1 MNKLSLYIREKREE
15 KGITIEE
22 LSKRTLISP
31 AVLKDIE
38 AGKFDKYSG
47 EEAYVKMYLKKIS
60 NALDMNSV
68 DLTDQYIALTREI
81 ELDKLKEID
90 EKIDRNIEVVEK
102 GKTFVFQT
110 PNVARKPSV
119 YEDRS
124 HRNIIKGV
132 IMLAIICAIVG
143 ICWYG
148 FAIMNSTNQDPTFKP
163 QTPPSVEGNLG
174 NNETTDNNTNNNVDN
189 NTNNGDNLVDN
200 STQLNKV
207 TFNKVDKLKYE
218 FTLPEGSEEFTFKI
232 EFGSKSWAKLTVND
246 AAYNEFNSKIYND
259 ANDKENP
266 EVVELTFKVSDFRTL
281 DLRNGYSMYH
291 RYYING
297 TEIPLTQDD
306 YTESPTD
313 LILEL
318 K

>member
-119 YEDRS
+119 YENKS
-124 HRNIIKGV
+124 HRNIIKGA
-132 IMLAIICAIVG
+132 IMLVIICAIVG

-148 FAIMNSTNQDPTFKP
+148 FTVMNSSNQDPTFKP

-174 NNETTDNNTNNNVDN
+174 DNDTTNNNNTNTGN
-189 NTNNGDNLVDN
+189 DNLVDN

-218 FTLPEGSEEFTFKI
+218 FTLPEGTQEFTFKV
-232 EFGSKSWAKLTVND
+232 EFASKSWAKLTVNGSV
-246 AAYNEFNSKIYND
+246 YNDFKSKIYNN

-266 EVVELTFKVSDFRTL
+266 EVVELTFKTADFKFL
-281 DLRNGYSMYH
+281 DLRNGYSMNH

>member
-60 NALDMNSV
+60 NALEVDKE
-68 DLTDQYIALTREI
+68 DLTEQYIALTREI
-81 ELDKLKEID
+81 ELNKLKEID
-90 EKIDRNIEVVEK
+90 EKIDRNMEVVEK
-102 GKTFVFQT
+102 GKAFVFST

-119 YEDRS
+119 YENKA
-124 HRNIIKGV
+124 HRNIIKGG
-132 IMLAIICAIVG
+132 IILAIVCMIVG
-143 ICWYG
+143 LCWYG
-148 FAIMNSTNQDPTFKP
+148 FTIANLSNQDPNFKP
-163 QTPPSVEGNLG
+163 PTNPSVEGNLG
-174 NNETTDNNTNNNVDN
+174 DDDSNDTNTND
-189 NTNNGDNLVDN
+189 DNLVDN
-200 STQLNKV
+200 SNPSKQV
-207 TFNKVDKLKYE
+207 TFNRVGKLKFE
-218 FTLPEGSEEFTFKI
+218 FTLPEGEEEFTLKI
-232 EFGSKSWAKLTVND
+232 EFGSKSWAKLSVNGST
-246 AAYNEFNSKIYND
+246 YNPFKSKIYNSS
-259 ANDKENP
+259 NDKSNP
-266 EVVELTFKVSDFRTL
+266 EVVELTFKKSEFKSL
-281 DLRNGYSMYH
+281 DLRNGYSMNH

-297 TEIPLTQDD
+297 TELPLTQDD
-306 YTESPTD
+306 YSEGPTD

>member
-31 AVLKDIE
+31 AVLRDLE

-47 EEAYVKMYLKKIS
+47 DEAYVKMYLKKIS
-60 NALDMNSV
+60 AALDV
-68 DLTDQYIALTREI
+68 DREDLTQQYIALTQEI
-81 ELDKLKEID
+81 ELSKLKEIN
-90 EKIDRNIEVVEK
+90 EKAERNMETVEK
-102 GKTFVFQT
+102 GKSFVFHM

-119 YEDRS
+119 YENKS
-124 HRNIIKGV
+124 HHNIIRGT
-132 IMLAIICAIVG
+132 IILAILCLIVG

-148 FAIMNSTNQDPTFKP
+148 FTIANSSSQDPTFKP
-163 QTPPSVEGNLG
+163 QTPPSIEGNLG
-174 NNETTDNNTNNNVDN
+174 DNNTTNNDNNTND
-189 NTNNGDNLVDN
+189 DNLVDN
-200 STQLNKV
+200 STTLKQV
-207 TFNKVDKLKYE
+207 TFNRTGKLKFE
-218 FTLPEGSEEFTFKI
+218 FTLPEDVEEFTFKI
-232 EFGSKSWAKLTVND
+232 EFRSESWAKLNVNG
-246 AAYNEFNSKIYND
+246 AVYKEFKSKIYNS
-259 ANDKENP
+259 ANNKDKP
-266 EVVELTFKVSDFRTL
+266 DVVELTFKKKDFKSL
-281 DLRNGYSMYH
+281 DLRNGYSMEH

-306 YTESPTD
+306 YTESPTN

>member
-60 NALDMNSV
+60 NALEVDKE
-68 DLTDQYIALTREI
+68 DLTEQYIALTREI
-81 ELDKLKEID
+81 ELNKLKEID
-90 EKIDRNIEVVEK
+90 EKIDRNMEVVEK
-102 GKTFVFQT
+102 GKAFVFST

-119 YEDRS
+119 YESKS
-124 HRNIIKGV
+124 HRNIIKGG
-132 IMLAIICAIVG
+132 IILAIVCMIVG
-143 ICWYG
+143 LCWYG
-148 FAIMNSTNQDPTFKP
+148 FTIANLSNQDPNFKP
-163 QTPPSVEGNLG
+163 PTNPSVEGNLG
-174 NNETTDNNTNNNVDN
+174 DDDSNDTNTND
-189 NTNNGDNLVDN
+189 DNLVDN
-200 STQLNKV
+200 SNPSKQV
-207 TFNKVDKLKYE
+207 TFNRVGKLKFE
-218 FTLPEGSEEFTFKI
+218 FTLPEGEEEFTLKI
-232 EFGSKSWAKLTVND
+232 EFGSKSWAKLSVNGST
-246 AAYNEFNSKIYND
+246 YNQFKSKIYNSS
-259 ANDKENP
+259 NDKSNP
-266 EVVELTFKVSDFRTL
+266 EVVELTFKKSEFKSL
-281 DLRNGYSMYH
+281 DLRNGYSMNH

-297 TEIPLTQDD
+297 TELPLTQDD
-306 YTESPTD
+306 YTEGPTD

>member
-47 EEAYVKMYLKKIS
+47 DEAYVKMYLKKIS
-60 NALDMNSV
+60 GALEVDRE
-68 DLTDQYIALTREI
+68 DLTQQYIALTREI
-81 ELDKLKEID
+81 ELTKLKEAE
-90 EKIDRNIEVVEK
+90 EKVDRNNDVVEK
-102 GKTFVFQT
+102 GKAFVFHT
-110 PNVARKPSV
+110 PHVARKPSV
-119 YEDRS
+119 YENKK
-124 HRNIIKGV
+124 HHNIIKGG
-132 IMLAIICAIVG
+132 IMLVILCLIVG
-143 ICWYG
+143 LCWYG
-148 FAIMNSTNQDPTFKP
+148 FSIMSSSSQDPSFKP

-174 NNETTDNNTNNNVDN
+174 QNDTPDNTNQNDNNLLDN
-189 NTNNGDNLVDN
+189 NPT
-200 STQLNKV
+200 V
-207 TFNKVDKLKYE
+207 TFERLGKLKYN
-218 FTLPEGSEEFTFKI
+218 FSLPEGVEEFTFKI
-232 EFGSKSWAKLTVND
+232 EFGSKSWAKLSVNGSD
-246 AAYNEFNSKIYND
+246 YSQFKTKIYN
-259 ANDKENP
+259 ENGP
-266 EVVELTFKVSDFRTL
+266 ETVELKFKKADFKSL
-281 DLRNGYSMYH
+281 DLLNGYSMNH

-306 YTESPTD
+306 NYEGKTN

>member
-60 NALDMNSV
+60 NALEVDKD
-68 DLTDQYIALTREI
+68 DLTQQYIALTHEI
-81 ELDKLKEID
+81 ELNKLKEID
-90 EKIDRNIEVVEK
+90 ERIDRNIEVVQK
-102 GKTFVFQT
+102 GKSFVFHT

-119 YEDRS
+119 YEDKS
-124 HRNIIKGV
+124 HRNIIKGA
-132 IMLAIICAIVG
+132 IILAIVCMIVG
-143 ICWYG
+143 LCWYG
-148 FAIMNSTNQDPTFKP
+148 FAIASSFNQDPAFKP

-174 NNETTDNNTNNNVDN
+174 ENNTTDTNQNTNTD
-189 NTNNGDNLVDN
+189 DLVDN
-200 STQLNKV
+200 STPSSQV
-207 TFNKVDKLKYE
+207 TFNRVGKLKFE
-218 FTLPEGSEEFTFKI
+218 FTLPENVEEFTFKV
-232 EFGSKSWAKLTVND
+232 EFGSESWAQMSVNGYV
-246 AAYNEFNSKIYND
+246 YNQFESKIYNS
-259 ANDKENP
+259 ANDKDKP
-266 EVVELTFKVSDFRTL
+266 ETVELTFKKSEFKSL
-281 DLRNGYSMYH
+281 DLRNGYSMNH

-297 TEIPLTQDD
+297 TEVPLTQDD
-306 YTESPTD
+306 YSERPTD
-313 LILEL
+313 FILEL

>member
-60 NALDMNSV
+60 SALEVDRE
-68 DLTDQYIALTREI
+68 DLTQQYIALTREI

-90 EKIDRNIEVVEK
+90 EKIDRNMEVVEK
-102 GKTFVFQT
+102 GKTFVFST

-119 YEDRS
+119 YEDKS
-124 HRNIIKGV
+124 HRNLIKGALILV
-132 IMLAIICAIVG
+132 VLCMIVG
-143 ICWYG
+143 LCWYG
-148 FAIMNSTNQDPTFKP
+148 FAIMNSSQDTDFKP

-174 NNETTDNNTNNNVDN
+174 DNNQDADTNTNTDTNTDNN
-189 NTNNGDNLVDN
+189 NLVDN
-200 STQLNKV
+200 STQLSQV
-207 TFNKVDKLKYE
+207 TFNRTGKLNFE
-218 FTLPEGSEEFTFKI
+218 FTLPDGVEEFVFKV
-232 EFGSKSWAKLTVND
+232 EFGSKSWAKLSVNG
-246 AAYNEFNSKIYND
+246 AVYNQFNSKIYNS
-259 ANDKENP
+259 ANDSNNP
-266 EVVELTFKVSDFRTL
+266 EVVEMTFKTSEFESL
-281 DLRNGYSMYH
+281 DLRNGYSMNH

-297 TEIPLTQDD
+297 TEVPLTQDD
-306 YTESPTD
+306 HSERPTD
-313 LILEL
+313 FILVL